1 MTPQLPQ
8 NRWTKDLVSVLGPC
22 IRYIYKNLGTSSGG
36 PHTHPIGDVSGL
48 QVALDGK
55 QASGSYAAAS
65 HNHDASYAA
74 IGHNHDAAYEP
85 KNANIQAHVV
95 SAHAPS
101 DAQKNSDITKAEI
114 EAKLTG
120 EISTHTHAG
129 GSDPWTIV
137 ALGTDFTTTS
147 ATAVDSGLS
156 FTPVANGRYMFEAV
170 LGVRT
175 ATATV
180 NPRVGLAWATGMS
193 DGVAQID
200 ESQSA
205 TARLMSNGNI
215 AASLLVAVGGIPNTT
230 QSWPVTV
237 WGWVKAG
244 AAPSGSVRIQLA
256 SETAGTTVRVTANS
270 YLRYRTY

>member
-1 MTPQLPQ
+1 MSCSVIARVGSRHKSIVLHDVAESGDY
-8 NRWTKDLVSVLGPC
+8 NDLLNKPDVQG
-22 IRYIYKNLGTSSGG
+22 GG
-36 PHTHPIGDVSGL
+36 PHSHSVSDVVGL
-48 QVALDGK
+48 QALLDGK
-55 QASGSYAAAS
+55 QPSGSY
-65 HNHDASYAA
+65 
-74 IGHNHDAAYEP
+74 EP
-85 KNANIQAHVV
+85 ANDNIQQHVA
-95 SAHAPS
+95 SSHAPA
-101 DAQKNSDITKAEI
+101 DAQKNSAITKAEI

-120 EISTHTHAG
+120 EISSHSHAG

-137 ALGTDFTTTS
+137 ALANDFTTTS
-147 ATAVDSGLS
+147 ASAVDAGLG
-156 FTPVANGRYMFEAV
+156 FTPAANGRYMFEAV

-180 NPRVGLAWATGMS
+180 NPRVGLAWATGLT

-215 AASLLVAVGGIPNTT
+215 NAALLVAVGGIPNTT

-244 AAPSGSVRIQLA
+244 ASPSGSVRIQLA

-270 YLRYRTY
+270 YLRFRSY